1 MVTLIPLIKNRINK
15 AMATGGDMRGLR
27 LGPRNLQC
35 GKTDNITEGG
45 QKESHVKGSAARS
58 FNPLALAVARPH
70 HLIYYLLPV
79 GFSSW

>member
-1 MVTLIPLIKNRINK
+1 
-15 AMATGGDMRGLR
+15 MATGGDMWGLS

-58 FNPLALAVARPH
+58 FNPLALAVGRPH
-70 HLIYYLLPV
+70 HLTFAR
-79 GFSSW
+79 GF